1 MKVSRRR
8 PSCCWNKRNLLPDH
22 WRRAALSPPTAWG
35 EPLGSGILRSTP
47 EDFEVEEILG
57 FEAGGVGPHALLRVR
72 KRGANTEWVAR
83 ELARAAGCKPFD
95 VGFAGLKDRNAVT
108 TQHFTVPRGKRAAEE
123 FVGIGGEGY
132 EVLSS
137 APHQRKLPRGALEGN
152 RFAITVRGLACDPDA
167 LAGRIQELARGGAP
181 NYFGAQRFGRDA
193 GNLALVLET
202 AGKLAQGERPRSRG
216 RPAQGFMLSA
226 ARSVVFNAI
235 LAERIAAKSWNTLE
249 VGDVA
254 NLDGR
259 GSVFAADPADAD
271 LATRCAALDVHPTAP
286 LWGEG
291 AELSQGEIRA
301 LEERVAAGFPEVLAV
316 IGQERMKSERRALR
330 IRVRDLVHEYQDGIL
345 RLTFSLSSG
354 SFATTVL
361 REIIM
366 AADTGE

>member
-1 MKVSRRR
+1 MS
-8 PSCCWNKRNLLPDH
+8 LPEH
-22 WRRAALSPPTAWG
+22 WRRAALAPSAAWG
-35 EPLGSGILRSTP
+35 EPPGTGILRASP
-47 EDFEVEEILG
+47 EDFEVDEILG
-57 FEAGGVGPHALLRVR
+57 FEAGGEGPHALLRVR

-123 FVGIGGEGY
+123 FAGLSGAGY
-132 EVLSS
+132 EVLSA

-152 RFAITVRGLACDPDA
+152 RFIITVRGLVCDPDA
-167 LAGRIQELARGGAP
+167 LRQRLADIAAGGAP

-193 GNLALVLET
+193 GNLGQVLAT
-202 AGKLAQGERPRSRG
+202 AAVLARGERPRSPDRSS
-216 RPAQGFMLSA
+216 QGFMLSA

-235 LAERIAAKSWNTLE
+235 LAERIAQRNWNSLQ

-259 GSVFAADPADAD
+259 GSVFAVDAVDAD
-271 LATRCAALDVHPTAP
+271 LARRCAGLDVHPTAP

-291 AELSQGEIRA
+291 LSLATGEVLA
-301 LEERVAAGFPEVLAV
+301 LEEKIAAGFPEALAV
-316 IGQERMKSERRALR
+316 IAGERMKSERRALR
-330 IRVRDLVHEYQDGIL
+330 IRVRDFEHEYAGEVL
-345 RLTFSLSSG
+345 RLNFSLSAG

-361 REIIM
+361 REII
-366 AADTGE
+366 AQADTEE